1 MRRILAVG
9 VAVSRHLGARS
20 ALAECRIRARTICT
34 VTNRRPELDF
44 DFLLDDANLDKI
56 KRNIRERKGVGDID
70 AVRRKWS
77 ELHTIMEAKEKP
89 KISESK
95 LKEMWDELYEEAL
108 RIPNMSHPDV
118 PKGGMEH
125 AKKVATWGE
134 KREGPCLTAEKL
146 VQSWRTLFFPTDAA
160 GERSYAFVGALANLE
175 RALLEYVFDRVSV
188 LDFKPVSVPDLVPKE
203 ITEACGV
210 TQHSQKEIL
219 YCLRDE
225 PHIALSGTAEMG
237 ISAMLKGRTFQE
249 EELPLRLVALSRC
262 YRPEISNSAVEAK
275 LYRVHEFNKIEM
287 YVICTPEQSDGEL
300 NYLVEIQRGTFES
313 FGLHCRQLEMPTE
326 ELGAAA
332 AQKVDIEAWMPGR
345 GIYGEVS
352 SASNC
357 TDYQSRR
364 LDIRYNAKSGEKK
377 FVHTCNGTAVASTRA
392 LISILETFQTERKSL
407 DNLPDVIRQRL
418 KTVRPPPI
426 KLQQAKPLA

>member
-1 MRRILAVG
+1 LTFTMRDNTESLRRNYTALEIILNKD
-9 VAVSRHLGARS
+9 S
-20 ALAECRIRARTICT
+20 
-34 VTNRRPELDF
+34 
-44 DFLLDDANLDKI
+44 LLEPLF
-56 KRNIRERKGVGDID
+56 RERKGVGDID

-313 FGLHCRQLEMPTE
+313 FGLHSWCGSRSESGHRGVDKARLVPGFQLA
-326 ELGAAA
+326 GA
-332 AQKVDIEAWMPGR
+332 GLL
-345 GIYGEVS
+345 S
-352 SASNC
+352 SLIISCYNHR
-357 TDYQSRR
+357 S
-364 LDIRYNAKSGEKK
+364 DIRYNAKSGEKK